1 MPRGS
6 LAAYKADT
14 YWGTF
19 SEIYEK
25 PLELAV
31 NGSAERVISTNVNAA
46 LATRLTFDARQD
58 DFKPSNL
65 GVYTDDSDIVKIEYV
80 STDEDGS
87 INYNITGLK
96 DGIAKVSF
104 LYYNTNGLTVT
115 YICYVCV
122 GQFAAVH
129 DVTAETA
136 EPAAYGVYNLS
147 GVKVADGMS
156 KDAVN
161 TLPRGFYIL
170 VSPQGSTKH
179 IVR

>member
-1 MPRGS
+1 M
-6 LAAYKADT
+6 Y
-14 YWGTF
+14 
-19 SEIYEK
+19 
-25 PLELAV
+25 
-31 NGSAERVISTNVNAA
+31 
-46 LATRLTFDARQD
+46 
-58 DFKPSNL
+58 
-65 GVYTDDSDIVKIEYV
+65 
-80 STDEDGS
+80 
-87 INYNITGLK
+87 
-96 DGIAKVSF
+96 
-104 LYYNTNGLTVT
+104 
-115 YICYVCV
+115 V

-129 DVTAETA
+129 DVTVDTA